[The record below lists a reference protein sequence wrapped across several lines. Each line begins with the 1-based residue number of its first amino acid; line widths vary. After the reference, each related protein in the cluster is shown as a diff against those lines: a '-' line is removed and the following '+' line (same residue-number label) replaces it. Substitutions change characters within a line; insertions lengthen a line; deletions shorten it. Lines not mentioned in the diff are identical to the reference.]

1 MNASYRL
8 QLTPDFTFE
17 DVHALLPYFQKLGVT
32 HLYLS
37 PITEARA
44 GSTHGYDVI
53 NHNQIREAFGG
64 EEGFE
69 RLREAAHEHNL
80 SFILDYVPN
89 HAGVGSRNAYW
100 QDVLAYGPN
109 SAHAD
114 FFDIDWTP
122 TKPELQNKVLLPFL
136 GGPYGDILDSDEL
149 SLAYAD
155 GRFYVAY
162 YDNLF
167 ALYPGS
173 YAQIL
178 EGMLPGL
185 ERTESYFDLKDLS
198 DDYASLEPS
207 QRDKAEGLRTRL
219 LALAERIDLEEKL
232 PRLGPHDMHALLEGQ
247 FFRLSYWQTA
257 GSEINYRRFFDI
269 NELVGL
275 RMETPE
281 IFWEAHRTL
290 GELLV
295 KENVD
300 GVRIDHVD
308 GLFDPHGY
316 LEQLKALGSRKVW
329 VEKILAHGEVLPDE
343 WPVEGTSG
351 YEFMNDAMGVLL
363 YRENER
369 AVMRAYRR
377 FLGEITPFEDE
388 AHDAKRLVMETS
400 LTGELTRLAGELN
413 ELSEADYHTRDFT
426 LDSLQEALA
435 ETIAAFPRYR
445 TYLPFDRDEAKE
457 IVREAVQ
464 TAKRRNL
471 AAELSVYD
479 FIERSLIGDVKEDLR
494 GAQDA
499 FIGRF
504 QQYTAPVTAKGIE
517 DTTFYRYIPLVALNE
532 VGGEPEHFGT
542 DAHGFHSRA
551 RFRAYRYPENLLA
564 TATHDHKRGED
575 TRMRLIAL
583 AEHTD
588 AWEEVLSALNERAQA
603 LRQKRTERTP
613 FQHSVTRNDAYLFY
627 QLLVA
632 LWVGEEP
639 DSLAERLE
647 AYVEKAVREAKV
659 NSSWLN
665 PNTEYEE
672 ELKTFVREMTTDE
685 EVAGIVEPL
694 AQDLAKDGF
703 TNGLSQLILKLTTPG
718 VPDFYQGT
726 ELLDLSLVDPDNR
739 RPVDYA
745 ERNALLD
752 EMAPL
757 LENPDADTLNGWL
770 HAQNPHAKLYLMA
783 QLLKLRGEQNA
794 LFRGDYRDLEVTGE
808 GCEYLLAY
816 MREAQ
821 DDALL
826 AVVPR
831 FPARRANQ
839 DLSGVSIVIPED
851 MRGKSWRD
859 ALSGAEVNLGEH
871 LAPTDLPLPFAA
883 LVSLSKE

>member
-1 MNASYRL
+1 MR
-8 QLTPDFTFE
+8 TF
-17 DVHALLPYFQKLGVT
+17 APCCPTFKSSAFLIYT
-32 HLYLS
+32 S
-37 PITEARA
+37 RPITEARE

-53 NHNQIREAFGG
+53 DHNQIREVFGG
-64 EEGFE
+64 AEGFE
-69 RLREAAHEHNL
+69 RLREAAQAHGL
-80 SFILDYVPN
+80 SFILDFVPN
-89 HAGVGSRNAYW
+89 HAGVGSRNTYW

-109 SAHAD
+109 SAHAE

-122 TKPELQNKVLLPFL
+122 LKPELQNKVLLPFL
-136 GGPYGDILDSDEL
+136 GSPYGDVLDGGEL
-149 SLAYAD
+149 GLAYAD

-162 YDNLF
+162 YDNRF
-167 ALYPGS
+167 ALHPGS

-178 EGMLPGL
+178 EEMLPGL
-185 ERTESYFDLKDLS
+185 ERTDAYFDLKDLAG
-198 DDYASLEPS
+198 DYASLEPS

-219 LALAERIDLEEKL
+219 TALAERIELETIL
-232 PRLGPHDMHALLEGQ
+232 PELGPADMHALLEGQ

-281 IFWEAHRTL
+281 VFWEAHRTL

-295 KENVD
+295 KEGLE

-308 GLFDPHGY
+308 GLFDPHTY
-316 LEQLKALGSRKVW
+316 LERLKALGSRQVW
-329 VEKILAHGEVLPDE
+329 VEKILAHGEVLPDA
-343 WPVEGTSG
+343 WPVAGTSG

-363 YRENER
+363 YRENEG
-369 AVMRAYRR
+369 AMTRAYRR
-377 FLGEITPFEDE
+377 FLGDHKPFEE
-388 AHDAKRLVMETS
+388 EVHDAKRLVMETS
-400 LTGELTRLAGELN
+400 LAGELSRLAGELN

-445 TYLPFDRDEAKE
+445 TYLPFDQEEARE

-464 TAKRRNL
+464 SAKRRNL

-479 FIERSLIGDVKEDLR
+479 FIERSLLGDVKEDLR

-532 VGGEPEHFGT
+532 VGGEPDHFGT
-542 DAHGFHSRA
+542 PAHGFHSRA
-551 RFRAYRYPENLLA
+551 RFRAYRYPDNLLA

-575 TRMRLIAL
+575 TRMRLIEL
-583 AEHTD
+583 AEHASD
-588 AWEEVLSALNERAQA
+588 WEEVLSALDERAQA
-603 LRQKRTERTP
+603 LTQGRTERTP
-613 FQHSVTRNDAYLFY
+613 FQNSVTKNDAYLFY

-632 LWVGEEP
+632 LWVDEEP
-639 DSLAERLE
+639 TSLAERLE
-647 AYVEKAVREAKV
+647 AYMEKAVREAKV

-685 EVAGIVEPL
+685 EVASIVEAL
-694 AQDLAKDGF
+694 AKALAKDGF
-703 TNGLSQLILKLTTPG
+703 TNSLSQLILKLTTPG

-745 ERNALLD
+745 ERDALLD
-752 EMAPL
+752 ELAPL
-757 LENPDADTLNGWL
+757 FKNPDAQTLSGWL
-770 HAQNPHAKLYLMA
+770 SEQKPKVKLYITA
-783 QLLKLRGEQNA
+783 QLLKLRGEQVT

-816 MREAQ
+816 LRQAE
-821 DDALL
+821 DNALL
-826 AVVPR
+826 IVVPR
-831 FPARRANQ
+831 FPAQRANQ
-839 DLSGVSIVIPED
+839 DLSGVKVVMPED
-851 MRGKSWRD
+851 MQGRSWRD
-859 ALSGAEVNLGEH
+859 ALSGVEVQIGEH
-871 LAPTDLPLPFAA
+871 LSPDDLPLPFAA
-883 LVSLSKE
+883 LISLAE